1 MQLLFGGTAQLLDEM
16 IRAATLRHKV
26 LARNIANIDTPGY
39 RPMDVRFS
47 EELRFAS
54 ETGGSPVPV
63 VRANMTADPA
73 GGAGRYDGNAV
84 DLDRQMAKMAENA
97 LWHNAMI
104 QFLNSRM
111 NLLRTAIRG
120 G

>member
-1 MQLLFGGTAQLLDEM
+1 MRLLFDETSDLLTGM
-16 IRAATLRHKV
+16 IRATSLRHHV

-39 RPMDVRFS
+39 RPMEVRFS
-47 EELRFAS
+47 EALRLAS
-54 ETGGSPVPV
+54 EAGEPSAVV
-63 VRANMTADPA
+63 VRAAVATDPT
-73 GGAGRYDGNAV
+73 GGVGRYDGNAV

-104 QFLNSRM
+104 QILNSRM
-111 NLLRTAIRG
+111 NILRTAIRG

>member
-1 MQLLFGGTAQLLDEM
+1 MSQLFGETSHLLSEM
-16 IRAATLRHKV
+16 IRAASLRHQV

-39 RPMDVRFS
+39 RPMEVDFS
-47 EELRFAS
+47 ETLRLAS
-54 ETGGSPVPV
+54 ETGEGSATV
-63 VRANMTADPA
+63 VRAVVTTDRSV
-73 GGAGRYDGNAV
+73 GAGRYDGNAV

-104 QFLNSRM
+104 QLLNSRM

>member
-1 MQLLFGGTAQLLDEM
+1 MQLLFDGTAQLLDEM

-39 RPMDVRFS
+39 RPMEVEFS
-47 EELRFAS
+47 EALKLAS
-54 ETGGSPVPV
+54 EEGELPTTV
-63 VRANMTADPA
+63 VRTVVAADRSA
-73 GGAGRYDGNAV
+73 DVGRYDGNAV

-104 QFLNSRM
+104 QILNSRM